1 MQFHIIAVGRFGSG
15 RAHAAE
21 KDVFDGFVRRIKPQL
36 KLIEVE
42 EKRPLPV
49 PARMVAEGTKLLAA
63 IRQGAFV
70 VAMDERG
77 RELSSIQFA
86 KKLGDLRDD
95 GRRDVAFIIGGAD
108 GLDESVRKRADL
120 LLGLGAMTWP
130 HMLVRAMLAEQI
142 FRAQSILAGH
152 PYHRA

>member
-1 MQFHIIAVGRFGSG
+1 MHIIAVGRFGSG

-21 KDVFDGFVRRIKPQL
+21 KDVFEGFVRRIKPAL
-36 KLIEVE
+36 KLTEIE

-49 PARMVAEGTKLLAA
+49 PARMSAEAAKLLAA
-63 IRQGAFV
+63 VAQGAFV
-70 VAMDERG
+70 VALDERG
-77 RELSSIQFA
+77 RDFSSVQFA

-95 GRRDVAFIIGGAD
+95 GQRDVAFIIGGAD

-120 LLGLGAMTWP
+120 LLSLGSMTWP
-130 HMLVRAMLAEQI
+130 HMLIRAMLAEQI